1 MRKLKNGQLRQ
12 VQCKDAVKLL
22 EHGKQ
27 LLTRYHQEQA
37 DITQTNLKEEEQKK
51 LYEIRKE
58 QPDYEEKMHQEKISK
73 EREAWRQQQEIM
85 LETKMKELELV
96 K

>member
-1 MRKLKNGQLRQ
+1 M
-12 VQCKDAVKLL
+12 
-22 EHGKQ
+22 
-27 LLTRYHQEQA
+27 TRYHQEQA

-58 QPDYEEKMHQEKISK
+58 QTDYEEKMHQEKISK

-96 K
+96 KSAQKENIKLPKFNIIKIG